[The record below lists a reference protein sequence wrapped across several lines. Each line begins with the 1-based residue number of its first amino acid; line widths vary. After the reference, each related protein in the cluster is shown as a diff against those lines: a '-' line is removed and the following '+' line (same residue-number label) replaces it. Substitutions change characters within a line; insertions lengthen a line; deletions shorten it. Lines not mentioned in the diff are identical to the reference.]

1 MNSEQCSPSLSQYM
15 WRCILLIRKNIR
27 EDRYMNHKF
36 FKIEGLMGR
45 IPDISIIMAQW
56 VKAHICLL
64 INSQKHTW
72 LLFLI
77 EDVSSIIITNI
88 VKPLVL

>member
-1 MNSEQCSPSLSQYM
+1 MYTSYKE
-15 WRCILLIRKNIR
+15 NIR
-27 EDRYMNHKF
+27 EVRYMNHKY

-64 INSQKHTW
+64 IISQKHTW

-77 EDVSSIIITNI
+77 DVSSIIITNI